1 MKRVLSAIALAFAL
15 VLAAPVLAP
24 QTAVVAEAATK
35 TEAYL
40 DTSEIGVNGT
50 SKIRLSNKKSK
61 ASYTFSSSKKSVA
74 TVSKKGV
81 VTGQKA
87 GTAKIT
93 VKQKYKGKTT
103 KIATLTIKVKK
114 AEIQDWIQ
122 YEGLYYT
129 AQPGYYKKNPVT
141 LSVSES
147 DLLFYENPKAKYTFS
162 SDSADLVIS
171 KGNKVTEVKKSGKVN
186 LIVKETYK
194 GKTRTVGKIPVTLRD
209 PAYTGEDIVELALGV
224 EGSNTFDV
232 NEHILALGM
241 YNFALTDT
249 KQSEEEAIRYAN
261 AEDDEDDADDANKAV
276 EIVRD
281 SDGKWHGEIR
291 AVGYGTRYGTITQY
305 NYLTGKYDKVVA
317 QFTIVVLDASKL
329 TSFRIDWESEVEW
342 DDAKYDSATN
352 TLEEN
357 LSYEYRTLDII
368 PTPKVYSGSYE
379 VTSSNPDVV
388 QAEVTYNEFVGGYSL
403 ELKYLKA
410 GTATITLSAGG
421 MKETFNV
428 KVVDDSE

>member
-1 MKRVLSAIALAFAL
+1 MKKVLSAIALAFAL
-15 VLAAPVLAP
+15 VLVVPVVAP

-40 DTSEIGVNGT
+40 DYSEIGVNGT
-50 SKIRLSNKKSK
+50 AKINLYNKKSK

-114 AEIQDWIQ
+114 AEIQDWVQ
-122 YEGLYYT
+122 YEGLWFT
-129 AQPGYYKKNPVT
+129 AQPGYYKKNPRT
-141 LSVSES
+141 LSVSEF

-171 KGNKVTEVKKSGKVN
+171 KGNKLTEVKKSGKVN

-194 GKTRTVGKIPVTLRD
+194 GKTRTVGKVPVELRD

-232 NEHILALGM
+232 DDYISALGM

-261 AEDDEDDADDANKAV
+261 AEDDEDDADDANKAI
-276 EIVRD
+276 EFVRD
-281 SDGKWHGEIR
+281 SDGKWNGEIR

-357 LSYEYRTLDII
+357 FYDEYRRLDII
-368 PTPKVYSGSYE
+368 STPKVYSGGYE

-388 QAEVTYNEFVGGYSL
+388 QAEVTYDEYAGYRL
-403 ELKYLKA
+403 ELNYLKA